1 MTDDIDID
9 NTMANPINYTSA
21 LVMID
26 SEQLPVEIQ
35 DGVIEIARNY
45 PYKNFTTADAMGDS
59 DYNSVWTVSFLN
71 DPELQ
76 AGQLAVSADHSINS
90 DSNQEPRLDI
100 MVRYHRRI
108 EAFRGLGRILGAAR
122 QNSDGLAI
130 PSLLNFT
137 ERAQLDTRG
146 VMIDCSR
153 NGVLKPESVYFFLR
167 NMALMGLNMLQLYTE
182 DTYEIENEPFFGY
195 LRGKYTAK
203 ELSAIDDYAYDLDI
217 EVIPCIQ
224 TLGHLGQI
232 LQWPQ
237 YAHLRDNS
245 EVLLAEYEP
254 TYEFLDKLIT
264 AATAPFRS
272 KRIHLGMDEAYGVGD
287 GRYRQYFGHKEGTR
301 IFVDHLQ
308 RVNEIC
314 DRLQVEPM
322 IWSDMLFCL
331 AAKNN
336 SLQGYYDTDSNP
348 ANLPE
353 VVDKIPPNVELIFWD
368 YYHTNA
374 DLYEEKLQHHRDLG
388 CQQPWMATGVWTWS
402 RFWAA
407 LPFTFE
413 SVRASTVTAKNQQ
426 TGVRN
431 GFITVWG
438 DDGNECDMYSSL
450 PALLYYAQHCY
461 TDQDEVDIVLLKRNF
476 EGICGAGFDDWIMAS
491 KVDTTPSGSH
501 VITRSNFAANTSK
514 WLLWE
519 DPMMAFL
526 SPQYAGENLEEHYET
541 IANDLG
547 MAMDAYDKPL
557 NCRLELPA
565 RLARVLSLKCHLR
578 ERLQDAYRKGRHDEI
593 QSLAE
598 GRLQQLRQEVDDLW
612 RYHRRMWMN
621 MYKPFGWENIDLRY
635 GGLRAR
641 LDTMQQQLLEYV
653 EWVKQN
659 GAEDAVIPEYDVDL
673 ECIYVGSN
681 TNLLL
686 DYTRAC
692 TPSR

>member
-9 NTMANPINYTSA
+9 AMNNNIDNSA
-21 LVMID
+21 ALIVVDPAQI
-26 SEQLPVEIQ
+26 PVEIRMALSRLR
-35 DGVIEIARNY
+35 GTILIRTLPPSTLWETPTIA
-45 PYKNFTTADAMGDS
+45 TSG
-59 DYNSVWTVSFLN
+59 SFLC

-76 AGQLAVSADHSINS
+76 AGQLDVSAIHSDNP
-90 DSNQEPRLDI
+90 DPDPDQEHRLEI

-108 EAFRGLGRILGAAR
+108 EAFRALGRILGAAR
-122 QNSDGLAI
+122 QIDDTLSI
-130 PSLLNFT
+130 QSLLNFS
-137 ERAQLDTRG
+137 EKAQLDTAG

-153 NGVLKPESVYFFLR
+153 NGVLKPDAVYFILR

-195 LRGKYTAK
+195 LRGRYTSK
-203 ELSAIDDYAYDLDI
+203 ELAAIDDYAYDLDI

-237 YAHLRDNS
+237 YAYLRDNF
-245 EVLLAEYEP
+245 EVLLAEFEP
-254 TYEFLDKLIT
+254 TYDFIEKMIV
-264 AATAPFRS
+264 AATSPFRS
-272 KRIHLGMDEAYGVGD
+272 KRIHLGMDEAYGVGE
-287 GRYRQYFGHKEGTR
+287 GRYRQFFGYKEGTR
-301 IFVDHLQ
+301 IFIDHLQ

-314 DRLQVEPM
+314 DRIGVQPM

-336 SLQGYYDTDSNP
+336 SLQGYYDTESNP

-353 VVDKIPPNVELIFWD
+353 VAEKMPPNTELIFWD

-374 DLYEEKLQHHRDLG
+374 DLYVEKLKQHRDLG

-407 LPFTFE
+407 LPFTFD
-413 SVRASTVTAKNQQ
+413 SVRASTITAKNQQ

-438 DDGNECDMYSSL
+438 DDGNECDMYSCL

-461 TDQDEVDIVLLKRNF
+461 TELEEVEIELLKRNF

-491 KVDTTPSGSH
+491 KIDSTPTGSH
-501 VITRSNFAANTSK
+501 IITRSNFAANTSK

-519 DPMMAFL
+519 
-526 SPQYAGENLEEHYET
+526 GENLEEHYE
-541 IANDLG
+541 IVANDLRL
-547 MAMDAYDKPL
+547 AIEKYDKPL

-565 RLARVLSLKCHLR
+565 RVARVLSLKCHLR
-578 ERLQDAYRKGRHDEI
+578 ERLQNAYRKGRHDEI
-593 QSLAE
+593 QTLAE
-598 GRLQQLRQEVDDLW
+598 GRLEQIRQEVDALW
-612 RYHRRMWMN
+612 RYHRRMWMT
-621 MYKPFGWENIDLRY
+621 MYKPFGWEVLDLRY

-653 EWVKQN
+653 EWVKQ
-659 GAEDAVIPEYDVDL
+659 GEEASIPEFDVDL

-686 DYTRAC
+686 DYARVS